1 MQNTHTLQHKSDQIK
16 RWWLQWP
23 LLSRHLSRR
32 VEVDEDD
39 GDENA
44 EEDDDD
50 DCDEDDKKDEEDDD
64 DCDEDDEDDDVEDD
78 EEDDDDC
85 DDPSFVGTSRTESVI
100 KLSLLSTPSPLP
112 PLPITTVRRPLHST
126 LPCFLFTFC
135 IIRGQRGCSP
145 PSLLSH
151 KLRHS
156 EGKSRRI
163 NEFAPIMSL
172 LLWETDSST
181 LGFLICQTLFLDLD
195 SEILAEKEQ

>member
-1 MQNTHTLQHKSDQIK
+1 MQTHTHQHKSDRIE
-16 RWWLQWP
+16 RWWLKWP
-23 LLSRHLSRR
+23 LLWRHLSRR
-32 VEVDEDD
+32 DEEDEDD
-39 GDENA
+39 D

-50 DCDEDDKKDEEDDD
+50 DCDEDGKVEE
-64 DCDEDDEDDDVEDD
+64 

-100 KLSLLSTPSPLP
+100 KLSLLSTPSPL

-172 LLWETDSST
+172 ATAVWDWLQHAWIFNLS
-181 LGFLICQTLFLDLD
+181 L
-195 SEILAEKEQ
+195 